1 LQEQEERKEMRRDPF
16 AMDVDRER
24 NCYSYRGFG
33 HIMQNC
39 RNQEIVGQRRKV
51 EYGNNINIMNNLK
64 EEESLVVLSYAL
76 TIDSIY

>member
-1 LQEQEERKEMRRDPF
+1 
-16 AMDVDRER
+16 
-24 NCYSYRGFG
+24 
-33 HIMQNC
+33 
-39 RNQEIVGQRRKV
+39 VGQRRKV